1 VRSSKQRIEPGKGA
15 NVSGE
20 TAELLEK
27 VIYPK
32 LSHEIVFG
40 DLKDLR
46 LRGKAYVATCPH
58 CGGEDHFYALPDWK
72 FGKCHRG
79 RCIYHGKG
87 NVLSWWTHTA
97 DRFNLKTNYEI
108 LRKLAE
114 LAGVDLQEHSRSRV
128 CTGKPATVAEV
139 YRLFIDMGQKAA
151 VSLPDALDEYLA
163 KRGLGRKEI
172 KKAGVIYMERDRTIK
187 ALFKAGCTK
196 ELIEQAGLFTVG
208 FGDIYHI
215 ILPYYDEHGLCK
227 GFVGRLD
234 PWLTE
239 TKETP
244 KYKNSF
250 GTTKD
255 VPFLFH
261 LATAPGIYKVI
272 IVEGPLDALLIN
284 LQCKMKGAAAVAL
297 CGDTLSDAGLAL
309 INGLPA
315 PVVVLALDDDVAGRL
330 GSLGL
335 IKGLK
340 KRVLVANNFL
350 GHKDPGELIPAEGPG
365 KFSEAVDN
373 AIPAVTWVFRTV
385 FERAY
390 SLGASAK
397 IDRLAELASIHQV
410 IPTEEGKLEF
420 IREARKATLLH
431 EATIRAIVEAA

>member
-1 VRSSKQRIEPGKGA
+1 
-15 NVSGE
+15 
-20 TAELLEK
+20 
-27 VIYPK
+27 
-32 LSHEIVFG
+32 
-40 DLKDLR
+40 
-46 LRGKAYVATCPH
+46 
-58 CGGEDHFYALPDWK
+58 
-72 FGKCHRG
+72 
-79 RCIYHGKG
+79 
-87 NVLSWWTHTA
+87 
-97 DRFNLKTNYEI
+97 
-108 LRKLAE
+108 
-114 LAGVDLQEHSRSRV
+114 
-128 CTGKPATVAEV
+128 
-139 YRLFIDMGQKAA
+139 
-151 VSLPDALDEYLA
+151 
-163 KRGLGRKEI
+163 
-172 KKAGVIYMERDRTIK
+172 
-187 ALFKAGCTK
+187 
-196 ELIEQAGLFTVG
+196 
-208 FGDIYHI
+208 
-215 ILPYYDEHGLCK
+215 
-227 GFVGRLD
+227 
-234 PWLTE
+234 
-239 TKETP
+239 
-244 KYKNSF
+244 
-250 GTTKD
+250 
-255 VPFLFH
+255 
-261 LATAPGIYKVI
+261 
-272 IVEGPLDALLIN
+272 
-284 LQCKMKGAAAVAL
+284 MKGAAAVAL